1 MALLAILKK
10 MTHDIIDNRNEKLV
24 DHINRILPSTER
36 VKFAVGYFFLSGF
49 EPIQYNL
56 QEVSELKLLIGNT
69 TNRQTLEQISEGYKR
84 LELVD
89 QALEDIRLSKK
100 VDQRRRA
107 GETAENIQEAIALMD
122 QTDEGESL
130 VKTLVNM
137 IEEKRLKI
145 KVYTKGRLHAK
156 AYIFD
161 YKKLYDEKGNLVSPP
176 SKGTAIVGSSNLT
189 LAGISDNTELNVR
202 IDGDSNHAEL
212 TKWFDELWNEAQ
224 DFEEYLMNELNQ
236 SWAARPVRP
245 YDVYIKTLYTLVKD
259 RLEEAEGAEILWD
272 DEITRDLADFQKVAV
287 YQAIQ
292 KTRDTGGCFV
302 ADVVGLGK
310 SYIGAAIIKHF
321 ERTEHAR
328 PLIICPKA
336 LEDMWEG
343 YNETYHLNA
352 RVLSMSLLKETDE
365 AGVNG
370 LLQDVRY
377 RDRNVVLVDES
388 HNFRHHTTQRYEVL
402 HTFLSTGRKCCFL
415 TATPRNKSAWDIYNQ
430 LKLFHQ
436 DDKTDLPIDPP
447 DLKRYFKQIE
457 NGERRL
463 QDLLVHVLIRRTR
476 RHVLR
481 WYGYAEDT
489 HQPLREMSDIEC
501 RHYLDGTKRAYI
513 IVGGKH
519 QFFPKR
525 ELEPLRYSIEKTYNG
540 LYQQIREYLGR
551 PRGAQYQPKLGQELS
566 YARYGLYN
574 YVRPEKRRQRPYSE
588 LHRAGINLRGL
599 IRVLLF
605 KRFESSVYAF
615 RESIRRL
622 VSIHREFL
630 KSLDAGIVPA
640 GDDAQKLLYESDRYE
655 ETDLMDQLRV
665 MSGRYDIKDFDQAKL
680 REHIEADKKLL
691 EHILGLVELITPEND
706 AKLQRLFSRMKGEP
720 LNSGKCIIFT
730 QYADTARYLY
740 ENLNP
745 GSKKP
750 DIDVIYGADKSKSRM
765 AGRFAPKANPEF
777 RFRKG
782 ESEIRILV
790 STDVLSEG
798 LNLQDGD
805 KVINYDL
812 HWNPVKLIQRIGR
825 IDRIGSENDVV
836 WAFNFLPETELDRG
850 LGIKQVLE
858 NRIQEIHDTIG
869 EDAAIL
875 DESEQVNEQ
884 AMYAIYESRGG
895 QLSLFEEEVR
905 DLVDLNEAEEMLR
918 QLKNENPEEF
928 RRISELRDGIRAA
941 KASDFKGHYIFC
953 QAGRFQ
959 QLFLTDGEERMV
971 SRDIARVINTIR
983 CSALEPVGKLPNGYN
998 RNTMKVKHLF
1008 EEEVK
1013 HRRAERVQTLSLT
1026 QAQRYVLRE
1035 LRVLFEHADDDTK
1048 ARLNI
1053 LEKAFRMSPSPAVN
1067 KKLNFLRRNGV
1078 VGESLL
1084 KSLTDIYH
1092 EHSLHE
1098 RLDQKDVFIE
1108 TEEIPR
1114 IICSEALV

>member
-1 MALLAILKK
+1 MA
-10 MTHDIIDNRNEKLV
+10 HDIIDNRHEKLV

-36 VKFAVGYFFLSGF
+36 AKFAVGYFFLSGF
-49 EPIQYNL
+49 EPIQKNL
-56 QEVSELKLLIGNT
+56 QGVSELKLLIGNT

-100 VDQRRRA
+100 ADQRRRA
-107 GETAENIQEAIALMD
+107 SETSENLKEAVALMD
-122 QTDEGESL
+122 QTDEGEAL
-130 VKTLVNM
+130 VKTLVNL
-137 IEEKRLKI
+137 IEEKRLKVR
-145 KVYTKGRLHAK
+145 VYTKGRLHAK

-161 YKKLYDEKGNLVSPP
+161 YKQLYDDKGNLVPPP
-176 SKGTAIVGSSNLT
+176 SRGTAIVGSSNLT
-189 LAGISDNTELNVR
+189 LAGIADNTELNVR
-202 IDGDSNHAEL
+202 IEGDSNHAEL
-212 TKWFDELWNEAQ
+212 TRWFDELWSEAQ
-224 DFEEYLMNELNQ
+224 DFEAYLMNELNQ
-236 SWAARPVRP
+236 SWAVRPVRP
-245 YDVYIKTLYTLVKD
+245 YDIYMKTLYTLVKD

-292 KTRDTGGCFV
+292 KIRDNGGCFV

-310 SYIGAAIIKHF
+310 SYIGAAILKHF
-321 ERTEHAR
+321 ERIEHAR

-370 LLQDVRY
+370 LLQNVRY

-436 DDKTDLPIDPP
+436 NDKTDLPIDPP
-447 DLKRYFKQIE
+447 DLKQYFKMIDSE
-457 NGERRL
+457 KREL

-489 HQPLREMSDIEC
+489 QQPLREMSDIEC
-501 RHYLDGTKRAYI
+501 KRYLNGTKRAYI
-513 IVGGKH
+513 IVGDKH
-519 QFFPKR
+519 QFFPRR
-525 ELEPLRYSIEKTYNG
+525 ELESLRYSIEKTYSG

-551 PRGAQYQPKLGQELS
+551 PRGEHYQPKPGQEIT

-574 YVRPEKRRQRPYSE
+574 YVLPDKRKQRPYSE
-588 LHRAGINLRGL
+588 LHRAGINLRGI

-615 RESIRRL
+615 QETIRRL
-622 VSIHREFL
+622 ASIHREFFRA
-630 KSLDAGIVPA
+630 LDAGIVPA
-640 GDDAQKLLYESDRYE
+640 GDDAQQLLYESDHYE
-655 ETDLMDQLRV
+655 EADLIDQLRE
-665 MSGRYDIKDFDQAKL
+665 MSGRYDIKDFDEERL

-691 EHILGLVELITPEND
+691 EHILDLVKPITPEND
-706 AKLQRLFSRMKGEP
+706 AKLQKLFSRMKEEP
-720 LNSGKCIIFT
+720 LDDGKCLIFT
-730 QYADTARYLY
+730 QYADTAKYLY
-740 ENLNP
+740 KNLNP
-745 GSKKP
+745 GGKEP
-750 DIDVIYGADKSKSRM
+750 DIEVIYGTDKSKSRM

-777 RFRKG
+777 RFQKG
-782 ESEIRILV
+782 EREVRILV

-836 WAFNFLPETELDRG
+836 WAFNFLPETELDKG

-875 DESEQVNEQ
+875 DKSEQLNEK
-884 AMYAIYESRGG
+884 AMYAIYEGKAG
-895 QLSLFEEEVR
+895 QLSSFEE
-905 DLVDLNEAEEMLR
+905 DIKDIVDLNEAEEILR
-918 QLKNENPEEF
+918 HLKSENPEEF

-941 KASDFKGHYIFC
+941 KASAFKGHYVFC

-959 QLFLTDGEERMV
+959 QLFLTDNEGNII
-971 SRDIARVINTIR
+971 SRDAPKAINMIK
-983 CSALEPVGKLPNGYN
+983 CSTLEPVRKLPAGYN
-998 RNTMKVKHLF
+998 RNTMKVKNLF

-1013 HRRAERVQTLSLT
+1013 HRKAGRTQSLSLT

-1035 LRVLFEHADDDTK
+1035 LRVFFEHADDETK

-1078 VGESLL
+1078 VGENLL
-1084 KSLTDIYH
+1084 RSLTDIYH
-1092 EHSLHE
+1092 EHSMRD
-1098 RLDQKDVFIE
+1098 RLDQRDVLIE
-1108 TEEIPR
+1108 SEEIPR
-1114 IICSEALV
+1114 IICSEALI

>member
-1 MALLAILKK
+1 MP
-10 MTHDIIDNRNEKLV
+10 THDIIDNRNEKLV
-24 DHINRILPSTER
+24 DHINRVLPSSER
-36 VKFAVGYFFLSGF
+36 AKFAVGYFFLSGF
-49 EPIQYNL
+49 EPIQNNL
-56 QEVSELKLLIGNT
+56 KGVVELKLLIGNT

-84 LELVD
+84 LDLVD

-100 VDQRRRA
+100 ADQRRRA
-107 GETAENIQEAIALMD
+107 GETAENLQEAIALMD

-137 IEEKRLKI
+137 IEEKQLKV

-161 YKKLYDEKGNLVSPP
+161 YKNLYDDKGKPVPP
-176 SKGTAIVGSSNLT
+176 PNKGSAIVGSSNLT
-189 LAGISDNTELNVR
+189 LAGISDNTELNVK
-202 IDGDSNHAEL
+202 IEGDGNHAEL
-212 TKWFDELWNEAQ
+212 TRWFDQLWDEAQ
-224 DFEEYLMNELNQ
+224 DFEAHLMNELNQ
-236 SWAARPVRP
+236 SWAARLVKP
-245 YDVYIKTLYTLVKD
+245 YDIYMKTLYTLVKD
-259 RLEEAEGAEILWD
+259 RLEEEKGAEILWD

-292 KTRDTGGCFV
+292 KIRDYGGCFV

-310 SYIGAAIIKHF
+310 SYIGAAIVKHF

-328 PLIICPKA
+328 PLIICPKP
-336 LEDMWEG
+336 LEDMWES
-343 YNETYHLNA
+343 YNEVYDLNA

-370 LLQDVRY
+370 LLQDVKY
-377 RDRNVVLVDES
+377 RDRNMVLVDES
-388 HNFRHHTTQRYEVL
+388 HNFRHHTTQRYEAL

-430 LKLFHQ
+430 TKLFHQ
-436 DDKTDLPIDPP
+436 EDKTDLPIDPP
-447 DLKRYFKQIE
+447 DLKKYFKLIDKE
-457 NGERRL
+457 ERRL

-489 HQPLREMSDIEC
+489 HQPLRELSDTEC
-501 RHYLDGTKRAYI
+501 RQYFDGTKRAYI
-513 IVGGKH
+513 MVGGKH
-519 QFFPKR
+519 QFFPRR
-525 ELEPLRYSIEKTYNG
+525 ELVPLRYSINATYNG
-540 LYQQIREYLGR
+540 LYQQIRTYLGR
-551 PRGAQYQPKLGQELS
+551 PRGTQYQPKLGQELT

-574 YVRPEKRRQRPYSE
+574 YVRPEKRKQKPYNE
-588 LHRAGINLRGL
+588 LQRAGMNLRGI

-615 RESIRRL
+615 TETIRRL
-622 VSIHREFL
+622 LLIHKAFL

-640 GDDAQKLLYESDRYE
+640 GDDAQQLLYECDRYE
-655 ETDLMDQLRV
+655 ETDLMDQLRE
-665 MSGRYDIKDFDQAKL
+665 MSGQYDMKDFDQTRL
-680 REHIEADKKLL
+680 RDHIEADKKLL
-691 EHILGLVELITPEND
+691 EQVLQLVESITPSED
-706 AKLQRLFSRMKGEP
+706 DKLQELLSRMKQEP
-720 LNSGKCIIFT
+720 LNKGKLLIFT
-730 QYADTARYLY
+730 QYADTAKYLY
-740 ENLNP
+740 KNLNP
-745 GSKKP
+745 GNKEP

-765 AGRFAPKANPEF
+765 AGRFAPKANPQIKF
-777 RFRKG
+777 LKG

-805 KVINYDL
+805 KIVNYDL

-875 DESEQVNEQ
+875 DPSERLNEQ

-895 QLSLFEEEVR
+895 QLSLFEEDVR

-918 QLKNENPEEF
+918 HLRSENPQEF
-928 RRISELRDGIRAA
+928 QRISELRDGIRSS
-941 KASDFKGHYIFC
+941 KETDFKGRYVFC
-953 QAGRFQ
+953 EAGRFY
-959 QLFLTDGEERMV
+959 QLFLVDKDGNIA
-971 SRDIARVINTIR
+971 SRDVAKAMSAIK
-983 CSALEPVGKLPNGYN
+983 CSALEPVAKLPSGYN
-998 RNTMKVKHLF
+998 RDVMKVKRVF
-1008 EEEVK
+1008 EEDVK
-1013 HRRAERVQTLSLT
+1013 HRRAERVQTVSLT

-1035 LRVLFEHADDDTK
+1035 LSVLYKQSDEETK
-1048 ARLNI
+1048 ARINI
-1053 LEKAFRMSPSPAVN
+1053 LERAFRMSPSPAVN

-1078 VGESLL
+1078 VGDSLL
-1084 KSLTDIYH
+1084 RSLAEIYH
-1092 EHSLHE
+1092 EHSLRE
-1098 RLDQKDVFIE
+1098 RLDQKDIFTEI
-1108 TEEIPR
+1108 EEIPR
-1114 IICSEALV
+1114 IICSEALI

>member
-1 MALLAILKK
+1 MP
-10 MTHDIIDNRNEKLV
+10 THDIIDNRSEKLV

-36 VKFAVGYFFLSGF
+36 AKFAVGYFFLSGF
-49 EPIQYNL
+49 EPIQKNL

-69 TNRQTLEQISEGYKR
+69 TNRETLEQISEGYKR

-100 VDQRRRA
+100 ADQRQRA
-107 GETAENIQEAIALMD
+107 NETRENLQEAVALMD
-122 QTDEGESL
+122 QTDEGEAL
-130 VKTLVNM
+130 VKTLINL
-137 IEEKRLKI
+137 IEEKRLKVRI
-145 KVYTKGRLHAK
+145 YTKGRLHAK

-161 YKKLYDEKGNLVSPP
+161 YKQLYDDKGNLVTLP
-176 SKGTAIVGSSNLT
+176 STGTAIVGSSNLS

-202 IDGDSNHAEL
+202 IEGDSNHAEL
-212 TKWFDELWNEAQ
+212 TRWFDELWNEAQ
-224 DFEEYLMNELNQ
+224 DFEAYLMNELNQ

-245 YDVYIKTLYTLVKD
+245 YDVYMKTLYTLVKD
-259 RLEEAEGAEILWD
+259 RLEEGEGVEILWD
-272 DEITRDLADFQKVAV
+272 DEITQDLADFQKVAV
-287 YQAIQ
+287 RQAIQ
-292 KTRDTGGCFV
+292 KIRDNGGCFV
-302 ADVVGLGK
+302 SDVVGLGK
-310 SYIGAAIIKHF
+310 SYIGAAILKHF

-328 PLIICPKA
+328 PLIICPKT

-343 YNETYHLNA
+343 YNEIYHLNA
-352 RVLSMSLLKETDE
+352 RVLPMSLLKETGESD
-365 AGVNG
+365 VNG

-415 TATPRNKSAWDIYNQ
+415 TATPRNKSAGDIYNQ
-430 LKLFHQ
+430 IKLFHQ
-436 DDKTDLPIDPP
+436 EDKTDLPIDPP
-447 DLKRYFKQIE
+447 DLKRYFKLVD
-457 NGERRL
+457 NGEREL

-489 HQPLREMSDIEC
+489 HQPLREMSDMEC
-501 RHYLDGTKRAYI
+501 RQYLNGTKRAYI
-513 IVGGKH
+513 IVGEKH

-525 ELEPLRYSIEKTYNG
+525 ELESLRYSIEETYSG
-540 LYQQIREYLGR
+540 LYQQIRTYLGR
-551 PRGAQYQPKLGQELS
+551 PRGEHYRPKPGQEIT

-574 YVRPEKRRQRPYSE
+574 YVLPEKRKQMPYSD

-615 RESIRRL
+615 RETIGRL
-622 VSIHREFL
+622 VRIHQDFL

-640 GDDAQKLLYESDRYE
+640 GEDAQRLLYESDRYE
-655 ETDLMDQLRV
+655 ETDLIDRLRE
-665 MSGRYDIKDFDQAKL
+665 MSGRYDIKDFDEARL
-680 REHIEADKKLL
+680 RQHIEADKKLL
-691 EHILGLVELITPEND
+691 KHIFELVEPITPDKD
-706 AKLQRLFSRMKGEP
+706 AKLQRLFTRMKQEP
-720 LNSGKCIIFT
+720 LNNGKCLIFT

-740 ENLNP
+740 DNLNP
-745 GSKKP
+745 DSKMP

-765 AGRFAPKANPEF
+765 VGRFAPKANPEF
-777 RFRKG
+777 SFQKG
-782 ESEIRILV
+782 ECEVRILV

-798 LNLQDGD
+798 LNLQDCD

-825 IDRIGSENDVV
+825 IDRIGSENDIV
-836 WAFNFLPETELDRG
+836 WAFNFLPETELDKG
-850 LGIKQVLE
+850 LGIKGVLQR
-858 NRIQEIHDTIG
+858 RIQEIHDTIG

-875 DESEQVNEQ
+875 DQSEQLNEQ
-884 AMYAIYESRGG
+884 AMYAIYEGKEG
-895 QLSLFEEEVR
+895 QLSLFEE
-905 DLVDLNEAEEMLR
+905 DTKDIIDLNEAEEMLR
-918 QLKNENPEEF
+918 HLKSEKPEEF
-928 RRISELRDGIRAA
+928 QRIAELRDGIRAA
-941 KASDFKGHYIFC
+941 KESDFKGHYVFC

-959 QLFLTDGEERMV
+959 QLFLTDDAGKII
-971 SRDIARVINTIR
+971 SRDAPRAINAIR
-983 CSALEPVGKLPNGYN
+983 CSALEPARKLPAGYN
-998 RNTMKVKHLF
+998 RNTMKIKHLF

-1013 HRRAERVQTLSLT
+1013 HRRAERAQTLSLT

-1035 LRVLFEHADDDTK
+1035 LRILFEHADDVTK
-1048 ARLNI
+1048 ERLNI

-1078 VGESLL
+1078 VGENLL
-1084 KSLTDIYH
+1084 KSLTDIYY
-1092 EHSLHE
+1092 EHSLQE
-1098 RLDQKDVFIE
+1098 RLEQKAVFIE

-1114 IICSEALV
+1114 IICSEALI

>member
-1 MALLAILKK
+1 MAS
-10 MTHDIIDNRNEKLV
+10 HDIIDNRNEKLV

-36 VKFAVGYFFLSGF
+36 AKFAVGYFFLSGF
-49 EPIQYNL
+49 EPIQKNL
-56 QEVSELKLLIGNT
+56 QGVTELKLLIGNT

-84 LELVD
+84 LDLVD

-100 VDQRRRA
+100 ADQRRRA
-107 GETAENIQEAIALMD
+107 SETAENLQQAIALMD
-122 QTDEGESL
+122 QTDEGEGL

-137 IEEKRLKI
+137 IEEKRLKVR
-145 KVYTKGRLHAK
+145 VYTKGRLHAK

-161 YKKLYDEKGNLVSPP
+161 YKNLYDDKGKPVPPP
-176 SKGTAIVGSSNLT
+176 SKGSAIVGSSNLT

-202 IDGDSNHAEL
+202 IEGDGNHAEL
-212 TKWFDELWNEAQ
+212 TRWFDELWDEAQ
-224 DFEEYLMNELNQ
+224 DFEAYLMNELNQ
-236 SWAARPVRP
+236 SWAARLVRP
-245 YDVYIKTLYTLVKD
+245 YDIYMKTLYTLVKD
-259 RLEEAEGAEILWD
+259 RLEEERGAEILWD

-292 KTRDTGGCFV
+292 KIRDYGGCFV

-310 SYIGAAIIKHF
+310 SYIGAAIVKHF

-328 PLIICPKA
+328 PLIICPKP

-343 YNETYHLNA
+343 YNEIYDLNS

-377 RDRNVVLVDES
+377 RDRNMVLVDES

-430 LKLFHQ
+430 IKLFHQ
-436 DDKTDLPIDPP
+436 EDKTDLPVDPA
-447 DLKRYFKQIE
+447 DLKKYFKLIDNE
-457 NGERRL
+457 ERRL

-489 HQPLREMSDIEC
+489 HRPLRELSDAEC
-501 RHYLDGTKRAYI
+501 RQYLDGTKRAYI
-513 IVGGKH
+513 MVGGKH
-519 QFFPKR
+519 QFFPRR
-525 ELEPLRYSIEKTYNG
+525 ELESLRYSIDATYNG
-540 LYQQIREYLGR
+540 LYQQIRTYLGR
-551 PRGAQYQPKLGQELS
+551 PRGTHYQPKLGQELT

-574 YVRPEKRRQRPYSE
+574 YVRPEKRKQKPYNE
-588 LHRAGINLRGL
+588 LQRAGINLRGI

-615 RESIRRL
+615 RETIRRL
-622 VSIHREFL
+622 IRIHEAFL

-640 GDDAQKLLYESDRYE
+640 GDDAQQLLYECDRYE
-655 ETDLMDQLRV
+655 EADLMDQLRE
-665 MSGRYDIKDFDQAKL
+665 MSGQYDIKDFDGTRL
-680 REHIEADKKLL
+680 RDHIEADKELL
-691 EHILGLVELITPEND
+691 EHILRLVEPITPSND
-706 AKLQRLFSRMKGEP
+706 DKLQKLFSRMKQEP
-720 LNSGKCIIFT
+720 LNKGKLLIFT
-730 QYADTARYLY
+730 QYADTAKYLY

-745 GSKKP
+745 GNKKP
-750 DIDVIYGADKSKSRM
+750 DIDVIYGTDKSKSRM
-765 AGRFAPKANPEF
+765 AGRFAPKANPQF
-777 RFRKG
+777 KFLKG
-782 ESEIRILV
+782 ENEVRILV
-790 STDVLSEG
+790 ATDVLSEG

-850 LGIKQVLE
+850 LGITQVLG

-875 DESEQVNEQ
+875 DPSEQLNEQ
-884 AMYAIYESRGG
+884 AMYAIYESKGG
-895 QLSLFEEEVR
+895 QLSLFEEDVR

-918 QLKNENPEEF
+918 HLRSENPQEF
-928 RRISELRDGIRAA
+928 ERISELRDGIRSS
-941 KASDFKGHYIFC
+941 KETDFKGRYVFC
-953 QAGRFQ
+953 EAGRFY
-959 QLFLTDGEERMV
+959 QLFLVDKDGNIA
-971 SRDIARVINTIR
+971 SRDVAKAVSAIK
-983 CSALEPVGKLPNGYN
+983 CSTLEPVAKLPPGYN
-998 RNTMKVKHLF
+998 RDVMKVKRVF
-1008 EEEVK
+1008 EEDVK
-1013 HRRAERVQTLSLT
+1013 HRRAARVQTISLT

-1035 LRVLFEHADDDTK
+1035 LSALYKQSDDETK
-1048 ARLNI
+1048 ARINI
-1053 LEKAFRMSPSPAVN
+1053 LERAFRMSPSPAVN

-1078 VGESLL
+1078 VGEDLL
-1084 KSLTDIYH
+1084 RSLTDIYH
-1092 EHSLHE
+1092 EHSLRE
-1098 RLDQKDVFIE
+1098 RLDQKDIFTE

-1114 IICSEALV
+1114 IVCSEALI

>member
-1 MALLAILKK
+1 MP
-10 MTHDIIDNRNEKLV
+10 THDIIDNRKEKLV

-36 VKFAVGYFFLSGF
+36 AKFAVGYFFLSGF
-49 EPIQYNL
+49 EPIQKNL
-56 QEVSELKLLIGNT
+56 QGMSELKLLIGNT
-69 TNRQTLEQISEGYKR
+69 TNHETLEQISEGYKR

-100 VDQRRRA
+100 ADQRQRA
-107 GETAENIQEAIALMD
+107 SETRENLQEAVALMD
-122 QTDEGESL
+122 QTDEGEAL
-130 VKTLVNM
+130 VKTLVNL
-137 IEEKRLKI
+137 IEEKRLKV
-145 KVYTKGRLHAK
+145 KVYTKGRMHAK

-161 YKKLYDEKGNLVSPP
+161 YKQLYDDKGTPVSPP

-202 IDGDSNHAEL
+202 IEGDSNHAEL
-212 TKWFDELWNEAQ
+212 TRWFDELWNEAQ
-224 DFEEYLMNELNQ
+224 DFEAYLMNELNQ
-236 SWAARPVRP
+236 SWAARPMPP
-245 YDVYIKTLYTLVKD
+245 YDVYMKTLYTLVKD
-259 RLEEAEGAEILWD
+259 RLEEGEGVESLWD
-272 DEITRDLADFQKVAV
+272 DEITGDLADFQKVAV

-292 KTRDTGGCFV
+292 KIRDNGGCFV

-310 SYIGAAIIKHF
+310 SYIGAAILKHF

-402 HTFLSTGRKCCFL
+402 HTFLSTGRKCCFV
-415 TATPRNKSAWDIYNQ
+415 TATPRNKAASDIYNQ
-430 LKLFHQ
+430 IKLFHQ

-447 DLKRYFKQIE
+447 DLKRYFKLID
-457 NGERRL
+457 NGERKL
-463 QDLLVHVLIRRTR
+463 QDLLVHILIRRTR

-489 HQPLREMSDIEC
+489 HRPLQEMSDIEC
-501 RHYLDGTKRAYI
+501 RQYLDGSKRAYI

-519 QFFPKR
+519 QFFPRR
-525 ELEPLRYSIEKTYNG
+525 ELESLRYSIENTYSG
-540 LYQQIREYLGR
+540 LYQQIRQYLGR
-551 PRGAQYQPKLGQELS
+551 PRGEHYRPKLGQEIT

-574 YVRPEKRRQRPYSE
+574 YVRPEKRKQKPYSD
-588 LHRAGINLRGL
+588 LHRAGINLRGI

-615 RESIRRL
+615 RETIKRL
-622 VSIHREFL
+622 VSIHHGFL

-640 GDDAQKLLYESDRYE
+640 GDDAQQLLYESDHYE
-655 ETDLMDQLRV
+655 ETDLIDQLRE
-665 MSGRYDIKDFDQAKL
+665 MSGRYDIKDFDEARL

-691 EHILGLVELITPEND
+691 KYILELVEPITPEKD
-706 AKLQRLFSRMKGEP
+706 AKLQRLLSRMRQKP
-720 LNSGKCIIFT
+720 LANSKCLIFT
-730 QYADTARYLY
+730 QYADTAKYLY
-740 ENLNP
+740 DNLNP
-745 GSKKP
+745 GGKKP

-777 RFRKG
+777 SFQRG

-825 IDRIGSENDVV
+825 IDRIGSENDIV

-850 LGIKQVLE
+850 LGIKDVLQR
-858 NRIQEIHDTIG
+858 RIQEIHDTIG

-875 DESEQVNEQ
+875 DDSEQLNEE
-884 AMYAIYESRGG
+884 AMYAIYEGQAG
-895 QLSLFEEEVR
+895 QLSLFEEDVK
-905 DLVDLNEAEEMLR
+905 DFVDLNEAEEMLR
-918 QLKNENPEEF
+918 HLKRENPEEF
-928 RRISELRDGIRAA
+928 QRISELRDGIRAA
-941 KASDFKGHYIFC
+941 KVSDFKGHYVFC

-959 QLFLTDGEERMV
+959 QLFLIDNEGKII
-971 SRDIARVINTIR
+971 SRDITRCINTIK
-983 CSALEPVGKLPNGYN
+983 CSALEPARKLPDGYN
-998 RNTMKVKHLF
+998 RNTMKIKHLF

-1013 HRRAERVQTLSLT
+1013 HRRAERAQTLSLT
-1026 QAQRYVLRE
+1026 QAQRYILRE
-1035 LRVLFEHADDDTK
+1035 IRILFEHADDETK

-1078 VGESLL
+1078 VGENLL

-1092 EHSLHE
+1092 EHSLRE
-1098 RLDQKDVFIE
+1098 RLDQKAISIE

-1114 IICSEALV
+1114 IICSEALM